1 MLLSFL
7 FLELQY
13 HILDFLFP
21 RPHTQLS
28 GSLFTILP
36 SFFFFSY
43 SCSDWI
49 ISTGL
54 FLSSLILS
62 FVIFTHAVFYF
73 DYYIFSVNIFIRS
86 LYLLFFFCWDFCY
99 HLIYFITSLSFFIIA
114 GFIFLSDNT
123 NIYVLSDLVFV
134 GCLSP
139 RVEIFLIIFIMSNF
153 GFNSAHFEYYVKGLS
168 YLILWRM
175 AFFFF
180 FKQSTLV

>member
-86 LYLLFFFCWDFCY
+86 LYLLFFFLLRLLLSSNLFY
-99 HLIYFITSLSFFIIA
+99 YFFELFHNSWFYI
-114 GFIFLSDNT
+114 
-123 NIYVLSDLVFV
+123 LV
-134 GCLSP
+134 
-139 RVEIFLIIFIMSNF
+139 R
-153 GFNSAHFEYYVKGLS
+153 
-168 YLILWRM
+168 
-175 AFFFF
+175 
-180 FKQSTLV
+180 